1 MASKDRGTLER
12 SVPRNGRQTQ
22 GRDGIVAMTMS
33 QIEKQH
39 GKGSIMRLGEMGP
52 QAGIEVISTGSMAM
66 DLALGV
72 GGLPRGRIVEIYG
85 PEGSGKTT
93 VSLHVIAEAQK
104 AGGLVAFVDAEHAL
118 DPSYAKALGVNIDEL
133 LVSQPDTGEQA
144 LEIVDTLTRSGAMDV
159 IVIDSVAALVP
170 RAELEGEMGDTHV
183 GLQARLMSQALRKLT
198 GNVSR
203 TRTVL
208 IFINQIREKIGVMFG
223 CFSYS
228 TRVTLADGSQER
240 IGKIVNQKMPVEV
253 LSYNFDTGRVEP
265 RKVID
270 FYRNGKADH
279 FLQFTALKATRNG
292 KAQFAATPN
301 HRVRTPD
308 GWRPAQD
315 LRVGDLVEV
324 AVERRLSDFQME
336 VLRGGLMGD
345 GALSRKPKS
354 DPSVPSGVRYRMGHG
369 LKQAAYLDWKA
380 SLFGNIPMSR
390 TVNEKGAV
398 FADLTPMVELSE
410 LRAEVYASSKK
421 EFSWDYLKRLT
432 PLSLGIWY
440 LDDGHLDVR
449 NEAGTSARIKICVQ
463 AMTPETRERVAEYL
477 RDTWDIDVRLTS
489 VRAKAIL
496 VFSKL
501 AAEEFQG
508 LIAPYVPSCMEYKLL
523 TRYRGHFDVSPSL
536 REVSYELESFPIVD
550 VHKKPLTRSM
560 ERFDLEVDGNHNYF
574 VDGVLVHNSNETT
587 PGGRALKFSSSVRLD
602 VRRIDSLKEGAE
614 IVGARIRVKVVKNK
628 VSAPFKKAEFDI
640 QYGSGISKEGS
651 LLDVAIEHGFVRKSG
666 AWFIYGE
673 DQLGQGRE
681 NAKAFLAENPDIA
694 TEIELKIKEKLG
706 LLEGADPAAPAAPAA
721 DSQPAEGPPA

>member
-12 SVPRNGRQTQ
+12 SVARNGRQTQ
-22 GRDGIVAMTMS
+22 GREDIVAMTMS

-223 CFSYS
+223 
-228 TRVTLADGSQER
+228 
-240 IGKIVNQKMPVEV
+240 
-253 LSYNFDTGRVEP
+253 
-265 RKVID
+265 
-270 FYRNGKADH
+270 
-279 FLQFTALKATRNG
+279 
-292 KAQFAATPN
+292 
-301 HRVRTPD
+301 
-308 GWRPAQD
+308 
-315 LRVGDLVEV
+315 
-324 AVERRLSDFQME
+324 
-336 VLRGGLMGD
+336 
-345 GALSRKPKS
+345 
-354 DPSVPSGVRYRMGHG
+354 
-369 LKQAAYLDWKA
+369 
-380 SLFGNIPMSR
+380 
-390 TVNEKGAV
+390 
-398 FADLTPMVELSE
+398 
-410 LRAEVYASSKK
+410 
-421 EFSWDYLKRLT
+421 
-432 PLSLGIWY
+432 
-440 LDDGHLDVR
+440 
-449 NEAGTSARIKICVQ
+449 
-463 AMTPETRERVAEYL
+463 
-477 RDTWDIDVRLTS
+477 
-489 VRAKAIL
+489 
-496 VFSKL
+496 
-501 AAEEFQG
+501 
-508 LIAPYVPSCMEYKLL
+508 
-523 TRYRGHFDVSPSL
+523 
-536 REVSYELESFPIVD
+536 
-550 VHKKPLTRSM
+550 
-560 ERFDLEVDGNHNYF
+560 
-574 VDGVLVHNSNETT
+574 SNETT

-614 IVGARIRVKVVKNK
+614 IVGARVRVKVVKNK

-640 QYGSGISKEGS
+640 QYGTGISKEGS

-681 NAKAFLAENPDIA
+681 NAKSFLAENPDIA
-694 TEIELKIKEKLG
+694 TEIELKIKDKLG
-706 LLEGADPAAPAAPAA
+706 LLEGADPE
-721 DSQPAEGPPA
+721 PAEPAEPADAPPA